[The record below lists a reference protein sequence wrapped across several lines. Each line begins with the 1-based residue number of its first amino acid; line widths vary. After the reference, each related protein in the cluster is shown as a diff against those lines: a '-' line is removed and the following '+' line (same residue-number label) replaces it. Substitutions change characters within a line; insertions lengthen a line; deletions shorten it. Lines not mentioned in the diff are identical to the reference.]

1 MDNPIAVAGGS
12 AKNEVNASE
21 EQIAKLQ
28 KVMADFLADTRK
40 LYAEHEQ
47 KTRAILKEIDQKKAE
62 AIRNSI
68 QNL

>member
-1 MDNPIAVAGGS
+1 MDEPI
-12 AKNEVNASE
+12 KQE
-21 EQIAKLQ
+21 EKTVSDATEQYAQIQ
-28 KVMADFLADTRK
+28 KVLADFLADTRK